1 MQHYSS
7 TDQNGL
13 TPMVKNLLIINGLL
27 FAAKYVLESR
37 GVQLTSMLGLFH
49 PYAGQFRPWQLL
61 THMFMHADIR
71 HIFGN
76 MLGLFFFGRMLE
88 ARWGPQRFLL
98 FYLITGFSA
107 VLAHF
112 GIIQYQVMQLMS
124 QLSPETIETVKREG
138 LDIFMTNPGLA
149 SNPYVAQLAYYLGI
163 PTVGASGAI
172 FGILGACLILF
183 PNTQLFL
190 LFPPIPIKLK
200 YAITFYGLYELFS
213 GIANIPGDNVAH
225 FAHLGG
231 LVAGIII
238 VKYWNK
244 TRRDSF
250 F

>member
-7 TDQNGL
+7 TDRNGL
-13 TPMVKNLLIINGLL
+13 TPMVKNLLIINGLM
-27 FAAKYVLESR
+27 FAAMYVLGNR
-37 GVQLTSMLGLFH
+37 GVDLTSIFGLFH
-49 PYAGQFRPWQLL
+49 PYSNNFRPWQLL

-88 ARWGPQRFLL
+88 VRWGPQRFLF
-98 FYLITGFSA
+98 FYLVTGFA
-107 VLAHF
+107 ALVAHF
-112 GIIQYQVMQLMS
+112 GIIHVQIAQLIS
-124 QLSPETIETVKREG
+124 QLSPEVVELVKRDG
-138 LDIFMTNPGLA
+138 LDLFLNNPALA
-149 SNPYVAQLAYYLGI
+149 SQPAVAQLTYYLGV
-163 PTVGASGAI
+163 PTVGASGAV

-231 LVAGIII
+231 LIAGIII

>member
-7 TDQNGL
+7 TNQNAI
-13 TPMVKNLLIINGLL
+13 TPVVKNLLIINVLL
-27 FAAKYVLESR
+27 FVASMVLGNR
-37 GVQLTSMLGLFH
+37 GVNLTSILGLFH
-49 PYAGQFRPWQLL
+49 PYSSDFKPWQLL

-71 HIFGN
+71 HLFGN

-88 ARWGPQRFLL
+88 ARWGAQRFLL
-98 FYLITGFSA
+98 FYLVTGFVA
-107 VLAHF
+107 LVAHF
-112 GIIQYQVMQLMS
+112 GIIHYQVTELMS
-124 QLSPETIETVKREG
+124 QMTPETVALVKEQG
-138 LDIFMTNPGLA
+138 LNILA
-149 SNPYVAQLAYYLGI
+149 NYELCASQPAVVQLAYYIGI
-163 PTVGASGAI
+163 PTIGASGAV

-200 YAITFYGLYELFS
+200 YAITFYGLYELFA
-213 GIANIPGDNVAH
+213 GVVNIPGDNIAH